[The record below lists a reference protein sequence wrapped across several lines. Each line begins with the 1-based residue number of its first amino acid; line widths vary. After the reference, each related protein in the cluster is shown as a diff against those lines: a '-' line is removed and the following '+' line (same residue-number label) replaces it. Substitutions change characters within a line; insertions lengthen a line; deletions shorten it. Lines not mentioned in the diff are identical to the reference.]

1 MIIITGML
9 GVAGVMAEDQSD
21 IQQGVSINNSSATTP
36 SPVPAPDTNIT
47 LTPLTLILENHT
59 YYPNDV
65 VRAFIYNATDP
76 LLNIIDPADI
86 VYNVTVER
94 INDSAYVGEY
104 ALNKSIILDNYTVL
118 VTDNATGITVN
129 DTFVVSTRP
138 VMISPTPEATITPL
152 NETTATQPLYLYI
165 NLSKTDYLPSEQ
177 IDIIVTT
184 NAGTPSV
191 AVQDPVNNT
200 AYLAVKRM
208 GNDTYEGAYKQDKA
222 IVLGNYTVL
231 AYVNEN
237 GVYNYSMAYF
247 NVSVGKI
254 VEKVL
259 RVQYAAYDPAQ
270 KAIVVRANVSTASLD
285 MVSAVKSAP
294 IMKGMNIKG
303 VKVLAPSAIENGS
316 KVADIKNE
324 DKKVEVVIPVDS
336 GNVDEV
342 TRQFNVSRDIT
353 KATTSVAVSKD
364 GTKIHLS
371 LNDKMDGCWYRMSA
385 PVPAGYKVEKI
396 VREDGTEIKNDI
408 EIDRSTGEY
417 VKDEINWYV
426 ENGTLY
432 FYDDPINGYD
442 ITLSPPMANVSLAL
456 NVITGGQLSAIVYP
470 FNQSDSS
477 TTIAANDH
485 LGRNEDN
492 NYANNID
499 ADAGSKTA
507 VRMYNVNDNSLMM
520 FGNGGQTYH
529 TYNNVAYAYTDT
541 GQPIIVG
548 FNTVPDGSVESVIIS
563 NYRTPQV
570 TGAPSYVNITQ
581 KTIIRNN
588 NLWFATIYY
597 INNSGANN
605 ITGFRFYQ
613 GCDFNFNGDIANDDD
628 FYNSSNDIVYGYK
641 NNANPDA
648 IHVGGFRS
656 SISSSKH
663 DVNQYGTIWT
673 RIAGDNLQNGTSTNG
688 VDGGMAEAW
697 DRNILKKSETW
708 VVPVIWGVG
717 STEGSTMDTINSAI
731 YNNVY
736 DVGIKE
742 ITSPANGESID
753 ALTTPMVII
762 NATAMDVGV
771 TDQNPKVVVD
781 IKNSQGNIVY
791 HNETNVNLTVPYAET
806 AQVSF
811 PWNIE
816 SVATGMYTIN
826 VYTQLNDSNGNNIDQ
841 KSSNDLKSIVVYIS
855 DFNVYPDQS
864 GQVSPGENIFYSLTL
879 SNMGADRTF
888 DLNVSA
894 STASWPTYLY
904 YIDNTILL
912 ARDDNGDG
920 VWDWVN
926 NAYRDANTG
935 APCISLQADDSVNLI
950 VEKLI
955 PPTAGLAILD
965 TTMLKVNPAGQ
976 PSNIISARVY
986 TNTPFPPL
994 AVKTFYMHSTT
1005 LNTTP
1010 ESTGSATKTITS
1022 TFVLWTQV
1030 PAFSDNF
1037 SIVGN
1042 ISVPLYYTASS
1053 SINANVSLLYTNGT
1067 YTSLIDSSYS
1077 TLPIASSPTL
1087 YTFKFIPINGNVI
1100 VPKGSYLILKV
1111 ENLQSQTLTV
1121 YYGNTYR
1128 TCVRVNTST
1137 YVNVTSIITSNGIE
1151 DTSNFIH
1158 GDTLYVTANVTDPI
1172 GAYDISNAS
1181 ISIFYPNGTALVN
1194 NQQMMYNSTDPSS
1207 PPLWKTFD
1215 NAPLTLSSSL
1225 PAGVYTINVTGN
1237 ESNGVTHN
1245 KMIQFT
1251 LQSSSPAVSILPN
1264 YTKSSLPDTVWN
1276 FKHTVTN
1283 LYSGG
1288 NDVFDISYTSSIPVW
1303 TVSLLKADGITA
1315 LTDTDNDG
1323 IPDTGSLGPSSSVDI
1338 IVQVDVPVYASLGD
1352 VDVVN
1357 VTVRSS
1363 NNLSVSS
1370 TATDRIMLSNDTMVK
1385 TLYLHNNASW
1395 GYYLN
1400 TSSNSSDVTYTTM
1413 SASTNYSWTQN
1424 PAFAR
1429 NFIIQGDPDVT
1440 LYLYN
1445 PNQARTFT
1453 ISALLQYNYGA
1464 TYTTIGSWTGQITIG
1479 RRAYATLNFSIAL
1492 SSSNINIPAGSK
1504 LVLILRSNNQL
1515 RVYHSSDRPS
1525 HMDMDTQ
1532 TYITVKSVTI
1542 TDSND
1547 IPVSNTTPPASI
1559 KVIANVTDPF
1569 GSYDIVRANLTI
1581 KYSNG
1586 TTLMGPL
1593 PMSQIAVDT
1602 NNPSLWKKFEK
1613 DLDLDTTIDT
1623 DTYDFIV
1630 TATESNGVTHNNG
1643 TQLSIVYPVQV
1654 RVTHSITPLSGN
1666 AFNVSISIKNN
1677 DSHTLRGVN
1686 VYDFYSS
1693 GFTVSDFSDPHV
1705 SSIPINNGILS
1716 GTLNIFGP
1724 FNIPAGQTKNITY
1737 IASGSD
1743 DYHASDLMVVGV
1755 DPHV

>member
-1 MIIITGML
+1 
-9 GVAGVMAEDQSD
+9 MAEDQAA
-21 IQQGVSINNSSATTP
+21 GVSMSISNSSTP
-36 SPVPAPDTNIT
+36 IAAPDGIT
-47 LTPLTLILENHT
+47 LGPLTLVLESHT

-65 VRAFIYNATDP
+65 VRAFVFNATDP
-76 LLNIIDPADI
+76 LLSIIDPAGL
-86 VYNVTVER
+86 VYNVTLARVNE
-94 INDSAYVGEY
+94 SAFVGEY
-104 ALNKSIILDNYTVL
+104 ALNRSIILDNYTV
-118 VTDNATGITVN
+118 VAFDNATGASAN
-129 DTFVVSTRP
+129 DSFLVVTRP
-138 VMISPTPEATITPL
+138 VLASPAPEPTIEPANLT
-152 NETTATQPLYLYI
+152 NETTEERPLYLLV
-165 NLSKTDYLPSEQ
+165 NTSKNDYPPMEQ
-177 IDIIVTT
+177 VDITVRT
-184 NAGTPSV
+184 NAGTPTV
-191 AVQDPVNNT
+191 IVQDPVNNT
-200 AYLAVKRM
+200 VRLKVKSV
-208 GNDTYEGAYKQDKA
+208 GNDTYSCAFKQDKS
-222 IVLGNYTVL
+222 IVLGNYTVI

-237 GVYNYSMAYF
+237 GVYNYTMAYF
-247 NVSVGKI
+247 NVSMGVSVDKGF
-254 VEKVL
+254 
-259 RVQYAAYDPAQ
+259 RVQYAAYDPVQ
-270 KAIVVRANVSTASLD
+270 KAIVVRANVSSVSSDVASIIKDEPKL
-285 MVSAVKSAP
+285 
-294 IMKGMNIKG
+294 KGMNVKG
-303 VKVLAPSAIENGS
+303 VKTLGS
-316 KVADIKNE
+316 STVEDETNTGGIKKE
-324 DKKVEVVIPVDS
+324 DKTVEVVIPVDN

-342 TRQFNVSRDIT
+342 ARQFNVTRDIT
-353 KATTSVAVSKD
+353 KATTSVTVSKD
-364 GTKIHLS
+364 GTSIHLS
-371 LNDKMDGCWYRMSA
+371 LNDKVDGCWYRMSA
-385 PVPAGYKVEKI
+385 PVPDGYTVQKI
-396 VREDGTEIKNDI
+396 VREDGVEIKNDI
-408 EIDRSTGEY
+408 EINRTTGEY
-417 VKDEINWYV
+417 EKYEVNWYV

-442 ITLSPPMANVSLAL
+442 ITLSPPMANASLAL

-485 LGRNEDN
+485 LGRNGDN
-492 NYANNID
+492 NYGTNID

-507 VRMYNVNDNSLMM
+507 VRMYNINNNNTMM
-520 FGNGGQTYH
+520 FGNGGSNYATYS
-529 TYNNVAYAYTDT
+529 NAAYAYTDI

-597 INNSGANN
+597 INNSGANDIN
-605 ITGFRFYQ
+605 GFRFYQ
-613 GCDFNFNGDIANDDD
+613 GCDFNFNGDISNDDN
-628 FYNSSNDIVYGYK
+628 FYDSSNDIVYGYK
-641 NNANPDA
+641 SNANPDA

-656 SISSSKH
+656 SILSSKH

-697 DRNILKKSETW
+697 DRIVLKKGETW

-717 STEGSTMDTINSAI
+717 STVDSTMSTINNAI
-731 YNNVY
+731 ASNVY

-742 ITSPANGESID
+742 ITSPANGSSLD
-753 ALTTPMVII
+753 ASTNPMAFI
-762 NATAMDVGV
+762 NATVMDVGV

-791 HNETNVNLTVPYAET
+791 HNETNVTLTVPYAET

-811 PWNIE
+811 PWDIE
-816 SVATGMYTIN
+816 NVTIGSYTIN

-841 KSSNDLKSIVVYIS
+841 KSSNDLKSIVIYIS

-888 DLNVSA
+888 DLNVSP
-894 STASWPTYLY
+894 STAHWPTYLY
-904 YIDNTILL
+904 YLDNTILL

-926 NAYRDANTG
+926 NAYRDINTG
-935 APCISLQADDSVNLI
+935 APCISLQADDSVSLL
-950 VEKLI
+950 VQKLV
-955 PPTAGLAILD
+955 PSTAGLAVLD

-976 PSNIISARVY
+976 PSNVLSARLY
-986 TNTPFPPL
+986 TNTLFPPL

-1010 ESTGSATKTITS
+1010 ESTSSATKAITS
-1022 TFVLWTQV
+1022 SFALWSQA

-1037 SIVGN
+1037 TIAGYIN
-1042 ISVPLYYTASS
+1042 VPLYYKTSTTS
-1053 SINANVSLLYTNGT
+1053 SINVNASLLYTNGS
-1067 YTSLIDSSYS
+1067 YTALIGSSYDI
-1077 TLPIASSPTL
+1077 LPAATNVNPSL
-1087 YTFKFIPINGNVI
+1087 YTFNFTPISGNVV
-1100 VPKGSYLILKV
+1100 VPKGSYLILKI

-1128 TCVRVNTST
+1128 TCVRINTST
-1137 YVNVTSIITSNGIE
+1137 YVNVTGINTSNGTAS
-1151 DTSNFIH
+1151 TSNFNY
-1158 GDTLYVTANVTDPI
+1158 GDTLYVTANVSDPI

-1181 ISIFYPNGTALVN
+1181 ISIFYPNGTALVY
-1194 NQQMMYNSTDPSS
+1194 NQQMTYNSTDPSS

-1245 KMIQFT
+1245 KTIQFT

-1264 YTKSSLPDTVWN
+1264 YTKSSVPDTIWN
-1276 FKHTVTN
+1276 FKHTVIN

-1288 NDVFDISYTSSIPVW
+1288 NDVFDISYTSTIPGW
-1303 TVSLLKADGITA
+1303 TVRLLKADGITA
-1315 LTDTDNDG
+1315 LPDTDNDG
-1323 IPDTGSLGPSSSVDI
+1323 IPDTGSLGPSNSVDI
-1338 IVQVDVPVYASLGD
+1338 IVQVTVPVYASLGD

-1357 VTVRSS
+1357 VTARSS

-1370 TATDRIMLSNDTMVK
+1370 TAMDKIVLSNDTVVK
-1385 TLYLHNNASW
+1385 TLYLHNNTSW
-1395 GYYLN
+1395 GNYLN
-1400 TSSNSSDVTYTTM
+1400 TSSNSSAVASITM
-1413 SASTNYSWTQN
+1413 SANTNYSWTQN
-1424 PAFAR
+1424 PAFAK
-1429 NFIIQGDPDVT
+1429 NFIIQGDPDAT

-1445 PNQARTFT
+1445 SVNRRPFT
-1453 ISALLQYNYGA
+1453 ISAWLQYYDGA

-1492 SSSNINIPAGSK
+1492 SSSNVSIPAGSK
-1504 LVLILRSNNQL
+1504 LVLILRSDRQL
-1515 RVYHSSDRPS
+1515 TLYHSSDRPS

-1532 TYITVKSVTI
+1532 SYINVKSVTI
-1542 TDSND
+1542 TDTNGIPISNA
-1547 IPVSNTTPPASI
+1547 TPPASI

-1613 DLDLDTTIDT
+1613 DLNLNTTIDT

-1643 TQLSIVYPVQV
+1643 TQLSIVYPVRV
-1654 RVTHSITPLSGN
+1654 RVTHSIAPLGGN
-1666 AFNVSISIKNN
+1666 AFSVCMSIKNN
-1677 DSHTLRGVN
+1677 DSHTLRGVCA
-1686 VYDFYSS
+1686 YDFYSN

-1705 SSIPINNGILS
+1705 NSIPVSNGILS
-1716 GTLNIFGP
+1716 GIMNIFGP
-1724 FNIPAGQTKNITY
+1724 FDIPANQVMNITY
-1737 IASGSD
+1737 TATGNG
-1743 DYHASDLMVVGV
+1743 DYRLSDLMVVGV
-1755 DPHV
+1755 DPHE